1 MYPIRTIN
9 WDLPGVMEIESG
21 MARRIVVDLPEPSG
35 DPGDEREHNSEND
48 EHDDGADGVEA
59 LVP

>member
-21 MARRIVVDLPEPSG
+21 MARPGG
-35 DPGDEREHNSEND
+35 DPGEERKHKSEND